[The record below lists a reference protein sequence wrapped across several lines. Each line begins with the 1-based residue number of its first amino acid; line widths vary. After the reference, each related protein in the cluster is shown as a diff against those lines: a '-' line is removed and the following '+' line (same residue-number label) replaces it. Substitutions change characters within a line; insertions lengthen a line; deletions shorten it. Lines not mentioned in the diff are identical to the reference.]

1 MPGFADDINTLH
13 GLILKVNKILLAGD
27 VLTRD
32 RATVQG
38 AINTLNDIIDKFDQL
53 IPSEIVMVDLYG
65 RIHSGDW
72 DSKQKLGY
80 TNIGKPTASQAIPTG
95 EPVAAD
101 DERWVKLTTAPG
113 IAPDF
118 KPHIKLEHTLKHSV
132 APTTTTA
139 NKNADKPAGDGL
151 NAAHGDTIDLYT
163 PVVDNM
169 GHVIGKNTETVTLP
183 YGFKFINIGQP
194 ISDEPINVAN
204 PEAGDTIDELAAT
217 GRLRADNTQDE
228 FTINPSNKWI
238 RVKGTDTEI
247 NGELITIGH
256 EIHEINEDPNGITD
270 LNGVNVETLP
280 TGTDVINIPDWDY
293 DDAGHI
299 IEKHNHHYMLPYGF
313 KKVGVKNTTAA
324 LSEGVWN
331 TTLDSDAVEIIADN
345 SQDIVNIETDEW
357 INIATTDAEGNDKL
371 VFTHRYPYQERNT
384 TSLSNLNS
392 PLSNTINL
400 ETVVLDDA
408 GHVKHVN
415 TETVTLPYGFKTIT
429 GNNGSLVADNT
440 QDTVALSGDN
450 WIQTTASSEGVAITH
465 IGPVTVPE
473 RNVASVTPNFG
484 DTFTIE
490 DWRFDEKGHKAGVE
504 THTVEMPDLE
514 LVSAN
519 PAISGNVVTALTI
532 TNNANNDGK
541 VFTKTEANVGTL
553 QLTGYSLS
561 NNGIVE
567 TAIEAT
573 DTINTAFGRLEYR
586 LNKEITDRTDAITAA
601 NTALANAI
609 AGLDSVTTTLNT
621 NEVLTGITLAD
632 GKITNQTSLQLG
644 TAALQNVEYFD
655 LAGAAS
661 TALTT
666 AIGSASDT
674 STADTINGA
683 KAYADSLA
691 TNYAAN
697 DILTTTKYTFTIPVE
712 DEENP
717 GTMID
722 TPTEKTI
729 QEWIEWI
736 IANK

>member
-1 MPGFADDINTLH
+1 
-13 GLILKVNKILLAGD
+13 
-27 VLTRD
+27 
-32 RATVQG
+32 
-38 AINTLNDIIDKFDQL
+38 
-53 IPSEIVMVDLYG
+53 
-65 RIHSGDW
+65 
-72 DSKQKLGY
+72 
-80 TNIGKPTASQAIPTG
+80 
-95 EPVAAD
+95 
-101 DERWVKLTTAPG
+101 
-113 IAPDF
+113 
-118 KPHIKLEHTLKHSV
+118 
-132 APTTTTA
+132 
-139 NKNADKPAGDGL
+139 
-151 NAAHGDTIDLYT
+151 
-163 PVVDNM
+163 
-169 GHVIGKNTETVTLP
+169 
-183 YGFKFINIGQP
+183 
-194 ISDEPINVAN
+194 
-204 PEAGDTIDELAAT
+204 
-217 GRLRADNTQDE
+217 
-228 FTINPSNKWI
+228 
-238 RVKGTDTEI
+238 
-247 NGELITIGH
+247 
-256 EIHEINEDPNGITD
+256 
-270 LNGVNVETLP
+270 
-280 TGTDVINIPDWDY
+280 
-293 DDAGHI
+293 
-299 IEKHNHHYMLPYGF
+299 
-313 KKVGVKNTTAA
+313 
-324 LSEGVWN
+324 
-331 TTLDSDAVEIIADN
+331 
-345 SQDIVNIETDEW
+345 
-357 INIATTDAEGNDKL
+357 
-371 VFTHRYPYQERNT
+371 
-384 TSLSNLNS
+384 
-392 PLSNTINL
+392 
-400 ETVVLDDA
+400 
-408 GHVKHVN
+408 
-415 TETVTLPYGFKTIT
+415 
-429 GNNGSLVADNT
+429 
-440 QDTVALSGDN
+440 
-450 WIQTTASSEGVAITH
+450 
-465 IGPVTVPE
+465 
-473 RNVASVTPNFG
+473 
-484 DTFTIE
+484 
-490 DWRFDEKGHKAGVE
+490 
-504 THTVEMPDLE
+504 MPDLE

-729 QEWIEWI
+729 QE
-736 IANK
+736 